1 VGVQDSDSEGGLNDI
16 DDIDSG
22 LPALEPASG
31 KNKKS
36 KKKKKS
42 KKRKR
47 VCGPLF
53 ARFLDFDSS
62 VNRCE
67 ALGCSAPS
75 MMPV

>member
-1 VGVQDSDSEGGLNDI
+1 VEAQGSDSEGGLNDI

-22 LPALEPASG
+22 PPALEPAPG

-53 ARFLDFDSS
+53 ARFCTL
-62 VNRCE
+62 
-67 ALGCSAPS
+67 
-75 MMPV
+75 